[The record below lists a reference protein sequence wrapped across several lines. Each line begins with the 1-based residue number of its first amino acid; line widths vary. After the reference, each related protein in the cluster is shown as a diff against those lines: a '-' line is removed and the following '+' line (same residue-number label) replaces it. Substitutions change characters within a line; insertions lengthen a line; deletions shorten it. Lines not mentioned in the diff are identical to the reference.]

1 MKRIILADS
10 CLELNGELEKIID
23 VKLIP
28 LNLDLGNNTY
38 KDDESLDIR
47 AFVDEMHAYQGVAK
61 TAAPSPQDFF
71 DAMEGYDEAFIVTIS
86 SKLSTVYNS
95 AVIAKNMMNEK
106 YPDAKV
112 HIFDSRSAVTG
123 ETLIAYKIQKLIN
136 EDAPFEEIVEKV
148 EAFRKRML
156 TFFILENLDNL
167 VKNGRM
173 SKIAGKVASVL
184 SITPVCQGVDGEI
197 QVSAKVRGMKAG
209 LKKLVD
215 KVLETGENFSD
226 KTLMISH
233 ALNEER
239 AILLKEMFLERAK
252 FKEVF
257 IVPSKGVTSIYANEG
272 GIVVAV

>member
-10 CLELNGELEKIID
+10 CLELNEDLEKVID

-28 LNLDLGNNTY
+28 LNLDLGANTY
-38 KDDESLDIR
+38 KDDENLDIR
-47 AFVDEMHAYQGVAK
+47 AFVDEMHTFKGVAK

-71 DAMEGYDEAFIVTIS
+71 DAMEGYDEAFIVTLS

-95 AVIAKNMMNEK
+95 AIIAKDMMNEK
-106 YPDAKV
+106 YPEAKV
-112 HIFDSRSAVTG
+112 HVFDSRSAVTG
-123 ETLIAYKIQKLIN
+123 ETQIAYKVQKLIN
-136 EDAPFEEIVEKV
+136 DNTPFEEIVDKV
-148 EAFRKRML
+148 EAYIKQMK

-173 SKIAGKVASVL
+173 SRIAGKLASAL
-184 SITPVCQGVDGEI
+184 SINPVCQGIEGEI
-197 QVSAKVRGMKAG
+197 QVSAKVRGMKSG

-215 KVLETGENFSD
+215 ILLSTEEDFSNE
-226 KTLMISH
+226 TLMISH
-233 ALNEER
+233 VLNEER